1 MKKSIQ
7 SPATGT
13 FLGLVEFWLST
24 RVEICWSSILQ
35 YIKCTVKCTN
45 FDTRGVPVII
55 MDLKMSSSLHV
66 QVYRM
71 FTP

>member
-1 MKKSIQ
+1 MKKSVQ

-35 YIKCTVKCTN
+35 YIN
-45 FDTRGVPVII
+45 FDIRGVPVII

>member
-35 YIKCTVKCTN
+35 YIN

>member
-24 RVEICWSSILQ
+24 RVEICWSSILR
-35 YIKCTVKCTN
+35 YI
-45 FDTRGVPVII
+45 DTHGVPVII
-55 MDLKMSSSLHV
+55 MDFKMSSSFHV

>member
-13 FLGLVEFWLST
+13 FLGLVEFWLKSAGAAFYGT
-24 RVEICWSSILQ
+24 
-35 YIKCTVKCTN
+35 
-45 FDTRGVPVII
+45 FDTHGVPVII
-55 MDLKMSSSLHV
+55 MDFKMSSSFHV